1 MFKTSHFLAAVL
13 ISSSGVVQAAD
24 AAEDKV
30 GDQTRQ
36 WTELQVSGSAASP
49 VQRPLAGDI
58 AERVFQRYADSYS
71 HPIPEQLD
79 REGFVSEGG
88 D

>member
-1 MFKTSHFLAAVL
+1 M
-13 ISSSGVVQAAD
+13 
-24 AAEDKV
+24 
-30 GDQTRQ
+30 
-36 WTELQVSGSAASP
+36 
-49 VQRPLAGDI
+49 